1 MPDAGRDV
9 RTLEP
14 FVRMEILTPSEYN
27 GVSEKN
33 KIVIFS
39 SHMIVNKCLKTANY

>member
-14 FVRMEILTPSEYN
+14 FVKMEILTPSEYN
-27 GVSEKN
+27 GVSTHAEARN
-33 KIVIFS
+33 V
-39 SHMIVNKCLKTANY
+39 